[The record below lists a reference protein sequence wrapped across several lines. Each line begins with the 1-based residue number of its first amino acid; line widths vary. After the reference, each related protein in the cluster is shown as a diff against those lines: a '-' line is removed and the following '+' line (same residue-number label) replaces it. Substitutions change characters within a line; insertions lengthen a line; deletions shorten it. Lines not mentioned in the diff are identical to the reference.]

1 MSNRE
6 APLAVPVRHRG
17 KGTLRAAQAARDAV
31 ARGILDIA
39 EHPFLIERL
48 DGKRPILGE
57 IRIHMHVE
65 NDICS
70 DHVRRL
76 TLVASQT
83 ELLRILDFDNRMGFK
98 HFGISTSEM
107 LPDAQVMP
115 LLQRSA
121 GPWAPRGAPC
131 KSAKPPTS
139 PRQSTCC
146 SHARSTHLPPRPA
159 RARRRLDPMGRLPK
173 MRCRS
178 QMIETTNLFC
188 REAFRMKFSTERSMI
203 HENSRG

>member
-115 LLQRSA
+115 LLQKVRRALGAA
-121 GPWAPRGAPC
+121 G
-131 KSAKPPTS
+131 
-139 PRQSTCC
+139 
-146 SHARSTHLPPRPA
+146 
-159 RARRRLDPMGRLPK
+159 RAL
-173 MRCRS
+173 
-178 QMIETTNLFC
+178 QE
-188 REAFRMKFSTERSMI
+188 REAANVAASIDMLLTRPINTPAPAPGAGAQAPGPDGPAP
-203 HENSRG
+203 ENALQITDDRDNQFIL